1 MGGNTMAQ
9 KLWRD
14 YIPQTEAIVYLVDPT
29 ENNRL
34 NITKQL
40 LHVSDKTWL
49 IQKNTIREVGDRPVA
64 IVLMKSDKH
73 FYPSLDEIVK
83 TLSLGKFHTNARAS
97 VQIFSH
103 SNLKNKEETLA
114 QIFNWITSKIE

>member
-34 NITKQL
+34 DITKQL
-40 LHVSDKTWL
+40 LHVSDMTLL
-49 IQKNTIREVGDRPVA
+49 IHKNTIREAGDRPVA
-64 IVLMKSDKH
+64 IVLMKSDKL

-83 TLSLGKFHTNARAS
+83 TLNLGKFHTSAS
-97 VQIFSH
+97 VQVFSH
-103 SNLKNKEETLA
+103 SNLKNKDETLA
-114 QIFNWITSKIE
+114 QIFNWIASRIE